1 MRGMSMLACVA
12 VCGIVVTADAAERL
26 SLEARPLLA
35 GRASLTADG
44 FVEAR
49 TLGTANFTPE
59 LRWPVQLMYESAS
72 EKTGLFGFAWRS
84 PQLESSAAW
93 DKDGVLWT
101 APWGERIKFRPK
113 RERLPKDAVKVELW
127 EEARRGRGF
136 WTPYADWEA
145 DTSASDFRKTGDW
158 IFSGKRA
165 CAGWTFRYRAG
176 RLARVE
182 APSGRALDFGYAKD
196 GRLLSVSQDGA
207 AFVEIVHNADGLAES
222 VRVNG
227 VETRLAYERGQLRVL
242 PKTPDGQVVP
252 AVRPRLSSLR
262 TADLDPVLLSYA
274 GNYLSRI
281 SQGAHVEELKV
292 QEETLEDRRRNLR
305 SALPKSKVEH
315 TGRIAGRLLSDGVR
329 SYAYGKR
336 TGTVTLRDGAR
347 RTAEFDF
354 NAKTGVFGIT
364 DFTGRRY
371 TVYYFMRYDVAYLG
385 KVRKVVDGRGRDVVS
400 FRYDKATGR
409 PVRVRDRLGND
420 RVFEYDGAGRPVRE
434 TRRAAGAADAEP
446 VRAFTC
452 DKAGNPVSVAALD
465 ADGRAVR
472 AVEAAYDGEGRPVRL
487 SDGRREAKV
496 AYTKWGR
503 PASVTDALGRTAAF
517 EYDRW
522 NRPVRAVDAD
532 GVVTT
537 CAYTPA
543 GQVARMERRSGEELA
558 QSVEVAYDGAGHPVS
573 YTDQDGRARKFE
585 RDAFGRVVKEIFP
598 DATEVGYAY
607 DGAGRLSSVLDENRH
622 RIQFGWDAFGL
633 ASRATAAGQVTDYVR
648 DDYGLLKEVVSSRGG
663 RAERTVRREYDRFDR
678 PVKVVYG
685 PGEVETFSYDAWGR
699 LAKHTR
705 GKKTETYAYDH
716 FGRLAE
722 KSEDGVTTS
731 YAYDAWGLR
740 TRRVTKDAE
749 GKVVSEE
756 TRAYD
761 KFGRLAE
768 IASNGRRVT
777 YAYDKA
783 GRVAR
788 QVVDGRTITFEYTK
802 YGRLAS
808 KTLLRA
814 DGQTAE
820 VRYGYGTD
828 GRITSRCANGVLQ
841 NYAYDAKGQL
851 VSVTGEDGTVAER
864 YAYDPAGNIL
874 EKEIGGK
881 VTKYAY
887 DGANQLVS
895 STDPDGKVTKYAY
908 DAVGRLVKEGTK
920 TYRYGYLDKVLSV
933 IDGKERRTFTYHVD
947 GQLATAT
954 RTGGPR
960 LSRPGS
966 DKTGGARLSR
976 PDFTEI
982 ETFLW
987 DGLALIQRGSTSYVN
1002 ESHPNGG
1009 SPVFSSTDG
1018 VMFNDVLGTT
1028 LGADGADG
1036 YAATYLSAFG
1046 DPIPGGPRLSR
1057 PGAAAPDVLYT
1068 GKPHVDGLGYAFLLR
1083 NYRPA
1088 LGKWQ
1093 TADPLGYP
1101 DGWNQLAY
1109 CGNACLE
1116 TTDLFGGLSFRVCDY
1131 YRPWMSV
1138 TTALDLLIKRQGTG
1152 LGSFAE
1158 QIEVVADSNSKTL
1171 SIKYLIGI
1179 TVAVNADPSS
1189 SFAVNTVATYHE
1201 HIRTPSDASLTG
1213 ALVYEAVLAH
1223 ERGHATYA
1231 ITETQFLLRM
1241 EYAALESAWQGGYIT
1256 DSQLNLEV
1264 NRIFREAS
1272 LNSWGPSGQAA
1283 NMATEAW
1290 FDASPQWQALFT
1302 GEGSILKW
1310 KKIE

>member
-1 MRGMSMLACVA
+1 MLACVA

-354 NAKTGVFGIT
+354 NAKTGVFGVT
-364 DFTGRRY
+364 EFSGRKY

-385 KVRKVVDGRGRDVVS
+385 KVRKVVDGKGRDVVS
-400 FRYDKATGR
+400 FRYDKATSR
-409 PVRVRDRLGND
+409 ATRVRDRLGND
-420 RVFEYDGAGRPVRE
+420 RNFEYDGAGHLVRE
-434 TRRAAGAADAEP
+434 TRRSADSSDAEP
-446 VRAFTC
+446 VRAFAC
-452 DKAGNPVSVAALD
+452 DKAGNPASVSQLD

-472 AVEAAYDGEGRPVRL
+472 TVTVAYDGEGRPVRL

-503 PASVTDALGRTAAF
+503 PASVTDELGRTAAF

-522 NRPVRAVDAD
+522 NRPVRAADAD

-543 GQVARMERRSGEELA
+543 GQVARMERRAGEELA
-558 QSVEVAYDGAGHPVS
+558 QSVEVAYDGAGRPVS

-685 PGEVETFSYDAWGR
+685 PGEVETFAYDAWGR

-705 GKKTETYAYDH
+705 GKKAETYAYDH
-716 FGRLAE
+716 FGRLVE
-722 KSEDGVTTS
+722 KAEDGVTTS
-731 YAYDAWGLR
+731 YAYDAWGQR

-761 KFGRLAE
+761 KFGRLSE
-768 IASNGRRVT
+768 IASGGKSVR
-777 YAYDKA
+777 YAYDRA

-788 QVVDGRTITFEYTK
+788 QVVDGRTISFEYTR
-802 YGRLAS
+802 YGRLAA
-808 KTLLRA
+808 KTLLGA
-814 DGQTAE
+814 DGKTAE
-820 VRYGYGTD
+820 MRYRYGKD
-828 GRITSRCANGVLQ
+828 GKIASRRANGVLQ

-851 VSVTGEDGTVAER
+851 VAVTGEDGTVAER
-864 YAYDPAGNIL
+864 YVYDPAGNIL
-874 EKEIGGK
+874 EKEVGGR
-881 VTKYAY
+881 VTKYVY

-895 STDPDGKVTKYAY
+895 STAPDGTVTKYAY
-908 DAVGRLVKEGTK
+908 DAAGRMVREGTK

-933 IDGKERRTFTYHVD
+933 ADGGVRRTFTYHVD

-954 RTGGPR
+954 RTGGSRSRTTETGRAASP
-960 LSRPGS
+960 LS
-966 DKTGGARLSR
+966 AAE
-976 PDFTEI
+976 TES
-982 ETFLW
+982 FLW

-1002 ESHPNGG
+1002 EPHPNGG
-1009 SPVFSSTDG
+1009 SPVLSSSDG

-1028 LGADGADG
+1028 LGTDGDGG
-1036 YAATYLSAFG
+1036 YAAASLTAFG
-1046 DPIPGGPRLSR
+1046 DPVPRWPRLSR
-1057 PGAAAPDVLYT
+1057 AGAASPDALFT
-1068 GKPHVDGLGYAFLLR
+1068 GKPHVDGLGYAFLFR
-1083 NYRPA
+1083 NYRPG

-1109 CGNACLE
+1109 CNNDAE
-1116 TTDLFGGLSFRVCDY
+1116 NSI
-1131 YRPWMSV
+1131 
-1138 TTALDLLIKRQGTG
+1138 DLLGCLTKRGSLKFNSKRIQRFVGYQPGSTLSHQIAIYETVTVYDKFEATISYTRVNSHGIADIAVGQITGEWSIYDSIFVNQDNDGMACQTGFSFLFLNFGTRYFSTYADPVIYRSADNKFVSYTYTFNVYSTSYVG
-1152 LGSFAE
+1152 ADIQIGYVGIDTGINANLPDLRYYGSFN
-1158 QIEVVADSNSKTL
+1158 IV
-1171 SIKYLIGI
+1171 
-1179 TVAVNADPSS
+1179 
-1189 SFAVNTVATYHE
+1189 
-1201 HIRTPSDASLTG
+1201 LTNQ
-1213 ALVYEAVLAH
+1213 VE
-1223 ERGHATYA
+1223 
-1231 ITETQFLLRM
+1231 
-1241 EYAALESAWQGGYIT
+1241 
-1256 DSQLNLEV
+1256 
-1264 NRIFREAS
+1264 
-1272 LNSWGPSGQAA
+1272 
-1283 NMATEAW
+1283 
-1290 FDASPQWQALFT
+1290 
-1302 GEGSILKW
+1302 
-1310 KKIE
+1310 